1 MSGCPELDIA
11 DAVVAS
17 LNAGSF
23 SPALTAARG
32 YLVEEELLKSTALK
46 CTVMTAGLDD
56 DNDTRGGTDVEVHT
70 VGIAI
75 YQKLPNVLP
84 ATVDPLVALLRAVRK
99 HFNRK
104 TLAGAK
110 VIKRRSKP
118 LYDAELLQT
127 SNVFCGFVELDC
139 RLVWQE

>member
-23 SPALTAARG
+23 TPALTAARG

-56 DNDTRGGTDVEVHT
+56 DNDTRGSDVEIHT

-75 YQKLPNVLP
+75 YQKLPDVLP
-84 ATVDPLVALLRAVRK
+84 ATVDPLIALLRSVRK
-99 HFNRK
+99 HLGRA